1 MSRSLFQREPSQIVR
16 SRGATG
22 ARGTQA
28 MHQNLRARQDLNLRP
43 SAPELEPDNIL
54 QTSDKRDLQGDHD
67 FT

>member
-43 SAPELEPDNIL
+43 SAPELEPDIIL
-54 QTSDKRDLQGDHD
+54 QISDERDLQGDHD